1 MRAVVGRAEVALG
14 RETEGRRLFEEVLG
28 RGLDAIPRNVRWVS
42 TLSELAHLCAD
53 LGDADRAAE
62 LEEPLRSV
70 ASLHCV
76 LPVPICYGGPVTHA
90 LARLAAL
97 QGRHDDADGFYEE
110 ACASAEALGARPT
123 QARLLAEHGALLA
136 RLGRHAAARS
146 RLSAAA
152 ELRKGSG

>member
-1 MRAVVGRAEVALG
+1 
-14 RETEGRRLFEEVLG
+14 
-28 RGLDAIPRNVRWVS
+28 VS

-53 LGDADRAAE
+53 LGDADRASE
-62 LEEPLRSV
+62 LEKPLRNV

-97 QGRHDDADGFYEE
+97 QGRPDDADGLYEE
-110 ACASAEALGARPT
+110 ACASAEALGAHPT

-136 RLGRHAAARS
+136 RLGRHPAARA

-152 ELRKGSG
+152 DLRKGFV